1 MTENSFQGDTSRGVE
16 RTVYPQFSAS
26 GLGLGVARAVHAWG
40 GGDRVSAG
48 AERLRVALSGVR
60 GCALTTGDPA
70 EAVAIGTAAQDTIN
84 AIRSR
89 GVAEGMRELG
99 RHAAAHQHI
108 NEVAHLRHQVGTLV
122 RTL

>member
-1 MTENSFQGDTSRGVE
+1 M
-16 RTVYPQFSAS
+16 
-26 GLGLGVARAVHAWG
+26 
-40 GGDRVSAG
+40 SAG

-70 EAVAIGTAAQDTIN
+70 EGL
-84 AIRSR
+84 
-89 GVAEGMRELG
+89 RERG

-108 NEVAHLRHQVGTLV
+108 NEVAHLRHQVGALV